1 MKMSGHPIYFGL
13 TMPRDSRQ
21 RAPAER
27 LVRFVLSSRGQQ
39 AMRGSGIVPL
49 VPPLAPSWSTEM
61 PRVLREL
68 VGPLQAPA
76 GASTA
81 EATD

>member
-1 MKMSGHPIYFGL
+1 MSGHPVYFGL
-13 TMPRDSRQ
+13 TLPRDSRQ

-27 LVRFVLSSRGQQ
+27 FVRFLLLSRGQQ
-39 AMRGSGIVPL
+39 AMCGSGMVPRL
-49 VPPLAPSWSTEM
+49 PPSAPSWSTQT

>member
-1 MKMSGHPIYFGL
+1 MSGHTIDFGL
-13 TMPRDSRQ
+13 TVPRDSRP
-21 RAPAER
+21 RAPAE
-27 LVRFVLSSRGQQ
+27 RFVLSSRGQQ

-68 VGPLQAPA
+68 VGPLQASA
-76 GASTA
+76 GASAA